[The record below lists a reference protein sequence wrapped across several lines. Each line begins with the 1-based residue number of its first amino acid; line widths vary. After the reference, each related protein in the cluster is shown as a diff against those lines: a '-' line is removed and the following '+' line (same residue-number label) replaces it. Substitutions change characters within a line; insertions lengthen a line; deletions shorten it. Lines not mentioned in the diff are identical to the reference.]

1 MTEHEENL
9 RDLAAMFALTGLI
22 VRNSSADNWSNNRLT
37 ESAFEMADSF
47 MEARKPPPLEEGIAA
62 IKKKRLVKKA

>member
-9 RDLAAMFALTGLI
+9 RDLVAMFALTGLI
-22 VRNSSADNWSNNRLT
+22 SRHGPGYIGNDTTT
-37 ESAFEMADSF
+37 EKAFEMADSF

-62 IKKKRLVKKA
+62 IKKKRPVKKG